1 MSINLEE
8 LQNSLAEI
16 EKQNEEVLKEIAVK
30 ETEYLIKCKVLKGR
44 MRAQEVLE
52 NLVIEGDYELAQA
65 ELEQKVLEHQ
75 AEKIEYEADSINDE
89 QVDLAQKVE
98 DFEDQ
103 IGDLKSLLEDR
114 KRRYK
119 QIQARANFDVK
130 QEESEKA
137 EHKAKQLEFYEAEV
151 QAKQKEK
158 EILERKLKETVE
170 NRQKLEQKITI
181 LEKVKN
187 MKSEP

>member
-137 EHKAKQLEFYEAEV
+137 KHKAKQLEFYVAEV

-158 EILERKLKETVE
+158 EILERKLKEMVE